1 MLEALAMNPL
11 RMVVEASCGETA
23 KHMSDYVEGG
33 LSGFRH
39 RRLARHLARCER
51 CQAVLRSLRQALA
64 TLGRLGEAELA
75 SDPLFADRVVDRI
88 RGEG

>member
-23 KHMSDYVEGG
+23 KHMSDYVEGE
-33 LSGFRH
+33 LSGFRY

-51 CQAVLRSLRQALA
+51 CQAVLRSLRRTLA
-64 TLGRLGEAELA
+64 TLGKLRDVEPEPDAALTE
-75 SDPLFADRVVDRI
+75 RVVDQI
-88 RGEG
+88 RDAR